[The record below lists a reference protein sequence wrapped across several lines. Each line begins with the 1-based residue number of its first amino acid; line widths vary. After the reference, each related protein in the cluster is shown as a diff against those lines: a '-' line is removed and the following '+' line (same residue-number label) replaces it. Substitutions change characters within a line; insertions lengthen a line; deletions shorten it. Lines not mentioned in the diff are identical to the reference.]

1 MQSVLTAP
9 TVPTMGIASPVVE
22 SLRVGTVTDD
32 MVNNR
37 FETTLLLLVDGAV
50 LSQMMVERGFD

>member
-1 MQSVLTAP
+1 
-9 TVPTMGIASPVVE
+9 
-22 SLRVGTVTDD
+22 VTDD

-37 FETTLLLLVDGAV
+37 IETLLLLVDGVV

>member
-1 MQSVLTAP
+1 
-9 TVPTMGIASPVVE
+9 MGIASPVVE

-37 FETTLLLLVDGAV
+37 VETLLLLVDGV
-50 LSQMMVERGFD
+50 DLSQMMVGRGFD